1 MQQPLA
7 TYKDSQ
13 RQERS
18 LAKQL
23 GGSVNAG
30 SGNGWVRKGDVRS
43 EHELWEC
50 KITSA
55 KSYPMKIEELEK
67 LENQAIVDG
76 RIPVFL
82 VEFLKSGG
90 EYVILSKNDYLEMR
104 ETYFGNETTNRVA
117 DVVQ

>member
-1 MQQPLA
+1 MA
-7 TYKDSQ
+7 TIKDSQ

-18 LAKQL
+18 LAKEI

-43 EHELWEC
+43 EQELWEC

-55 KSYPMKIEELEK
+55 KSYSLKEMDLRTVV
-67 LENQAIVDG
+67 NQATVDG

-82 VEFLKSGG
+82 VEFLKSGDS
-90 EYVILSKNDYLEMR
+90 YVILTKDDYMEMR
-104 ETYFGNETTNRVA
+104 ERYFGNETENRIA
-117 DVVQ
+117 DMVQ